1 MRKRAVKFAA
11 LGILGLVTLGLVTL
25 GLASCGGAQ
34 KKTMSEP
41 QLEPYECGTVERVHV
56 FGEVFLASQPQP
68 EDFQHASD
76 GGIKTVVNLRKPDEV
91 EWDEEAVVTGLG
103 MEYHSV
109 PYKAVVELT
118 DEVFD
123 EVRELLNAP
132 GNKPLMLHCSSG
144 NRVAAVWIAHRVLD
158 DGVSFEVAEAE
169 AKEIGLKL
177 PAYAN
182 RAKQYTETRQ
192 GN

>member
-1 MRKRAVKFAA
+1 MRMRAMKFAA
-11 LGILGLVTLGLVTL
+11 LGILGLVTL

-56 FGEVFLASQPQP
+56 FGEIFLASQPAP

-76 GGIKTVVNLRKPDEV
+76 GGIKTVVNLRKADEV

-118 DEVFD
+118 DDVFD

-158 DGVSFEVAEAE
+158 DGVSFEQAESE

-182 RAKQYTETRQ
+182 RAKQYIEARR